1 MTLTTYKNR
10 LLKALHHES
19 AGGIVLVAMA
29 ALALIFS
36 NSFLE
41 PAYSGFLAIPVEIRF
56 GDFSIAKP
64 TVLWINDG
72 LMAIFFFLVGLE
84 IKREVMEGD
93 LSSISKATL
102 PGLAAIA
109 GVAVPALIYW
119 QLNKDNPIASQ
130 GWAIPS
136 ATDIAFALG
145 VLSLFGDKIPTS
157 LKVFLLAVA
166 IFDDLMAV
174 MIIAIFYSTN
184 ISVTSLAIASAGL
197 VVLFAFNRLNVN
209 RLAAYII
216 VGVIIWASVLKSGV
230 HATLAGFLIALF
242 IPLHTK
248 NQHGQP
254 MLPTLESALHPW
266 SAFLILPLFA
276 FANAGV
282 TLTGINLDNILT
294 PVSVGIALGLF
305 LGKQFGI
312 FGICWLA
319 IKSGIA
325 ERPKDASWLQIYAVS
340 ILCGIG
346 FTMSL
351 FIGSLAFENVDGQYT
366 TNVKL
371 GVILG
376 SLASAILG
384 GTLLHL
390 STKRKH
396 KAVVL

>member
-1 MTLTTYKNR
+1 MTHNTYIQK
-10 LLKALHHES
+10 LLHAMHHES
-19 AGGIVLVAMA
+19 AGGIALVGMA
-29 ALALIFS
+29 ILAIILS
-36 NSFLE
+36 NSILE
-41 PAYSGFLAIPVEIRF
+41 PFYTVFLAIPVEIHF

-64 TVLWINDG
+64 TLLWINDG

-84 IKREVMEGD
+84 IKREVLEGN
-93 LSSISKATL
+93 LSSFSKATL

-109 GVAVPALIYW
+109 GVALPATIYW
-119 QLNKDNPIASQ
+119 LLNKDNNIASQ

-145 VLSLFGDKIPTS
+145 VLSLFGDKVPTS

-174 MIIAIFYSTN
+174 LIIAVFYSSD
-184 ISVTSLAIASAGL
+184 ISVTSLAIASMGICA
-197 VVLFAFNRLNVN
+197 LFILNRLNVN
-209 RLAAYII
+209 KLAAYII
-216 VGVIIWASVLKSGV
+216 IGVIIWASVLKSGV

-242 IPLHTK
+242 IPLNTK
-248 NQHGQP
+248 NEHGQA
-254 MLPTLESALHPW
+254 MLPSLEHALHPW

-282 TLTGINLDNILT
+282 TLTGIRLENILT

-319 IKSGIA
+319 IKTGLA
-325 ERPKDASWLQIYAVS
+325 ERPQGANWMQIYAVS
-340 ILCGIG
+340 VLCGIG

-351 FIGSLAFENVDGQYT
+351 FIGSLAFENVDAQYT
-366 TNVKL
+366 TNVKI

-390 STKRKH
+390 STRKNIRG
-396 KAVVL
+396 